1 MDREITIQQK
11 RRRLLMR
18 LAKVSGA
25 SILLII
31 ALLIVRAK
39 ITPSVAESTLRLATV
54 DRGDVVASVTAGGK
68 VVPMFEEIIN
78 SPISSRILE
87 VYKRAGDQVEVG
99 TPLLLLDLHAAEA
112 EYQRA
117 QDEAQM
123 RQARLSQLR
132 VNQQTSLSNMEMEI
146 RVARM
151 KMNRLQAELRAEQ
164 HLDSIGSSTRDNVER
179 KRMEYN
185 VARLQLQQQ
194 EHQLANTRRIQQAE
208 MRAQQ
213 LDVAMQ
219 GKTMAENKRTL
230 EDAQIRSPRKATLTY
245 IQTQVGAQVGQGQ
258 QVAVIADMNHF
269 KINAEIAADYAEQL
283 MIGGKT
289 YIKIASSICTGTIS
303 SITPQAQNGVVQFTI
318 ELNNQPKKMK
328 LRPGLVADV
337 FVVTSTRP
345 ATLRLPNGNF
355 YRGAGDY
362 ILYVKES
369 KDRLVARQ
377 VKLGVGNFDFVE
389 VKSGLQKGETV
400 VTSDMGQ
407 YKNNVLKIKRQ

>member
-11 RRRLLMR
+11 RRQLLMR

-31 ALLIVRAK
+31 ALLIVRTK
-39 ITPSVAESTLRLATV
+39 ITPGVAESTLRLATV

-87 VYKRAGDQVEVG
+87 VYKRAGAQVEVG

-245 IQTQVGAQVGQGQ
+245 IQTQVGVQVGQGQ

-269 KINAEIAADYAEQL
+269 KVNAEIAADYAEQL

-400 VTSDMGQ
+400 VTSDMSQ